1 MGLGSL
7 SFIYTLSSSFVHMI
21 CYQSPLL
28 LGIKIKGSFQVFFS
42 LYTFDRTP
50 NWLFFP
56 EISLLNALFFF
67 KPLIENLNMFFFS
80 FAISSLT
87 LLFFVCWSCRKSLC
101 LFFRYS
107 CVFSRFFI
115 LAKLLFFLLGLQP
128 QSWILFIGILP
139 FLGFPTTSLLFS
151 NICP

>member
-28 LGIKIKGSFQVFFS
+28 LGFKIKRSFQVFFS

-101 LFFRYS
+101 LFFRCS
-107 CVFSRFFI
+107 CVFSRFCI